1 MKPLAAALGLAL
13 VAPLMIGTALA
24 AGQGNVPVNGTVF
37 QGSAAGTATGT
48 ASLGST
54 GVGSLTVTLNSTANI
69 INWSNPNNTA
79 TINPSSTLAGFNI
92 GVGST
97 VTFST
102 SASAP
107 KAVVLNTD
115 NSGNLSTL
123 DGSLSGGSDVNVFVA
138 NANGIVVGNKA
149 VLSAP
154 VLGLIAANVNDTSF
168 IASTTAQ
175 QIALSFAS
183 AGSISI
189 ANGAQLNANGD
200 PVLIAGAGTVN
211 IQSTN
216 AASISSKLI
225 VDGGVSGL
233 YNSTNTAASSTEQ
246 AVLPSF
252 KTTTSVG
259 NVALTTAP
267 TNVSLNLGTA
277 GGVFTLSSVYADGNI
292 TNAGNVDLSAS
303 PEFTGTLINNGIINN
318 VKDQELII
326 GGTPSAGEIDDVTN
340 IYVNTTSPALFGS
353 VVNNGTI
360 AAAIGF
366 NLGLSGTFT
375 NTTNAKLNVT
385 GSALLLN
392 TGFSNAGIVS
402 VSSLSNT
409 AVGDFTNIGGDFN
422 NSGTINV
429 NGSMD
434 VSGETTNL
442 LNGQPQYQEIGFA
455 NTGTMSIAN
464 NVNGKNT
471 IAAYGGTVSNS
482 GSMVFGNT
490 GSTANSQSLT
500 VTDGNFSNTGTL
512 SLIGTSTFSVVS
524 AVSGTLA
531 GSFSA
536 NTLSTMTFMAGNNEG
551 DMAQI
556 NTNTISSSNTVNLS
570 GFNVDLGSSVSGKNT
585 TVTVGGNPSVNL
597 GVLTVASGATLAGS
611 TILTVNAYSAGF
623 ANVSAAGTLAGSI
636 VDLGTAT
643 TKKQT
648 TSSGTLYSTTQN
660 SLNNI
665 NVGGGIKADTVQI
678 TATGVVNK
686 AMGGGN
692 AAQNYLDNAA
702 VITPYTAGSAV
713 NLNVDAVGNH
723 VQTWNIKADGNL
735 NASSATNNFRT
746 AGLNNGSSNGTGMV
760 GETYFTPAANAY
772 SQLRLQS
779 TGNLSLVGGTGLDI
793 SGTGSFTWPGQI
805 VAIAKGNLVTTASVD
820 NAFTNT
826 GAYNG
831 IFLQGN
837 ALKIIAPIYTNGG
850 AWINFSQTG
859 YGSNGI
865 TSNPAFMT
873 GYYQLSEPMNN
884 STGVVSYASKPID
897 SSSLKLGR
905 QFLKGFTP
913 SSN

>member
-1 MKPLAAALGLAL
+1 MSSNKKQFRMKPLAAALGLAL

-24 AGQGNVPVNGTVF
+24 DAPGNVPVNGTVK
-37 QGSAAGTATGT
+37 QGSVAVSSVTATN
-48 ASLGST
+48 
-54 GVGSLTVTLNSTANI
+54 VGSFGSGTGTLLVTLGSTANI
-69 INWSNPNNTA
+69 IDWGNPNNNA
-79 TINPSSTLAGFNI
+79 TINPNSTLAGFNI
-92 GVGST
+92 
-97 VTFST
+97 
-102 SASAP
+102 SAGTGGTPSSVEFKASGANQ
-107 KAVVLNTD
+107 AVVMNID

-123 DGSLSGGSDVNVFVA
+123 DGTLTGDNTSVFVA
-138 NANGIVVGNKA
+138 NANGIVVGSTA

-154 VLGLIAANVNDTSF
+154 VLGLIAANVQDTSF
-168 IASTTAQ
+168 IAGTSSQ
-175 QIALSFAS
+175 QIALSFAT
-183 AGSISI
+183 AGSISV
-189 ANGAQLNANGD
+189 ANGAQLNSSYTPTGGTTPANAND

-216 AASISSKLI
+216 ASAISSTLI

-233 YNSTNTAASSTEQ
+233 YSST
-246 AVLPSF
+246 VSTPTF
-252 KTTTSVG
+252 TPTTSVG

-292 TNAGNVDLSAS
+292 TNAGNVDLQAS
-303 PEFTGTLINNGIINN
+303 PEFTGTLTNNGIINN
-318 VKDQELII
+318 VKGQTLVI
-326 GGTPSAGEIDDVTN
+326 GGTPTNGGVDDVTS
-340 IYVNTTSPALFGS
+340 IYVNSTAPALFGS
-353 VVNNGTI
+353 IVNNGTI
-360 AAAIGF
+360 AAASGF
-366 NLGLSGTFT
+366 NLGLNGTFT

-385 GSALLLN
+385 GSALLLDS
-392 TGFSNAGIVS
+392 GFSNAGMVS
-402 VSSLSNT
+402 VSSLSKT
-409 AVGDFTNIGGDFN
+409 MVGDFTNLGGNFN
-422 NSGTINV
+422 NSGTIYV
-429 NGSMD
+429 NGELD
-434 VSGETTNL
+434 VSGAVTDLTTSK
-442 LNGQPQYQEIGFA
+442 IDDKTIAFS

-464 NVNGKNT
+464 NVDGQNSIT
-471 IAAYGGTVSNS
+471 AYGGTVSNS
-482 GSMVFGNT
+482 GSMIFGNT
-490 GSTANSQSLT
+490 GSAANSQYLNIS
-500 VTDGNFSNTGTL
+500 DGNFSNTGTL
-512 SLIGTSTFSVVS
+512 SLIGTNIFIVNS

-536 NTLSTMTFMAGNNEG
+536 NNMNTLIFTAGTNEG
-551 DMAQI
+551 DTAQI

-570 GFNVDLGSSVSGKNT
+570 GFNVNLGSSVSGVTT

-597 GVLTVASGATLAGS
+597 GTLSVASSATLAGS
-611 TILTVNAYSAGF
+611 TTLNVNAYSHGF
-623 ANVSAAGTLAGSI
+623 ANVTVAGTLAGST
-636 VDLGTAT
+636 VNLGNGA
-643 TKKQT
+643 
-648 TSSGTLYSTTQN
+648 STHEHA
-660 SLNNI
+660 LNNI
-665 NVGGGIKADTVQI
+665 NIGGGISATNVNIK
-678 TATGVVNK
+678 ATGVVNK
-686 AMGGGN
+686 AMGGGT

-702 VITPYTAGSAV
+702 VITGSTV

-723 VQTWNIKADGNL
+723 EQTWNIKADGNL
-735 NASSATNNFRT
+735 NASSATNNFGT
-746 AGLNNGSSNGTGMV
+746 AGLNNGSYNGAGAS
-760 GETYFTPAANAY
+760 YFTPAANVY

-779 TGNLSLVGGTGLDI
+779 TGNLALVGGTGTDI
-793 SGTGSFTWPGQI
+793 SGTGSFTWPGQL

-837 ALKIIAPIYTNGG
+837 ALKITAPIYTNGG

-873 GYYQLSEPMNN
+873 SYYQLSEPMNN